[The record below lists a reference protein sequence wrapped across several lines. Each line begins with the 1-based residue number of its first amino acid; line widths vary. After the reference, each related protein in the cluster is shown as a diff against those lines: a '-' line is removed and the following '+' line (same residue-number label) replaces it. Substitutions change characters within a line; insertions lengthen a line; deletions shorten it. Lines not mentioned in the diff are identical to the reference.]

1 MKTST
6 EFPELLQTFFIERL
20 MHQRQASPHTIASY
34 RDTFR
39 LLLRFAQERLA
50 KDPSRIRIE
59 DLEAPFIGTFL
70 SHVERERG
78 NSPRTRNVRLAAI
91 HSFFRY
97 IALNEPSHCAL
108 AQRILAIPTKRFDR
122 KSIEFLT
129 EPEMDAL
136 LAAPD
141 QGSWGGRRDY
151 TLMLTALQT
160 GLRVSELIGLRC
172 DDVVLGTGAHVR
184 CKGKGRKERSTPLRK
199 QVVTA
204 LRSWLR
210 KRACGP
216 AEPLFPNAR
225 GGWLSR
231 DGVEYILSKHAAKA
245 RRDCP
250 SLLKKRI
257 TAHVL
262 RHSLAMELLDHDVDP
277 SVIALWLGHE
287 SVETTGIYL
296 HADMAMKE
304 RALAK
309 TTPPKTRRYRRFRPD
324 DRLLAFLKSL

>member
-39 LLLRFAQERLA
+39 LLLRFAQERIA
-50 KDPSRIRIE
+50 KEPSRIMIE
-59 DLEAPFIGTFL
+59 DLEAPFIVAFL
-70 SHVERERG
+70 SHVERDRV
-78 NSPRTRNVRLAAI
+78 NSARTRNVRLAAI

-97 IALNEPSHCAL
+97 IALNEPTYCAL

-122 KSIEFLT
+122 KPIEFLT
-129 EPEMDAL
+129 QAEMDAL

-141 QGSWGGRRDY
+141 QARWGGRRDY

-172 DDVVLGTGAHVR
+172 DDVVLGIGAHVR

-199 QVVTA
+199 QVVRS
-204 LRSWLR
+204 LRSWFR
-210 KRACGP
+210 ERVCDP

-231 DGVEYILSKHAAKA
+231 DGVEYIISKHAAKA
-245 RRDCP
+245 RRNCP
-250 SLLKKRI
+250 SLENKRI

-262 RHSLAMELLDHDVDP
+262 
-277 SVIALWLGHE
+277 
-287 SVETTGIYL
+287 
-296 HADMAMKE
+296 
-304 RALAK
+304 
-309 TTPPKTRRYRRFRPD
+309 
-324 DRLLAFLKSL
+324 

>member
-59 DLEAPFIGTFL
+59 DLEAPFIGTFI

-160 GLRVSELIGLRC
+160 GLRGSELIG
-172 DDVVLGTGAHVR
+172 
-184 CKGKGRKERSTPLRK
+184 
-199 QVVTA
+199 
-204 LRSWLR
+204 
-210 KRACGP
+210 
-216 AEPLFPNAR
+216 
-225 GGWLSR
+225 
-231 DGVEYILSKHAAKA
+231 
-245 RRDCP
+245 
-250 SLLKKRI
+250 
-257 TAHVL
+257 
-262 RHSLAMELLDHDVDP
+262 
-277 SVIALWLGHE
+277 LWLGHE